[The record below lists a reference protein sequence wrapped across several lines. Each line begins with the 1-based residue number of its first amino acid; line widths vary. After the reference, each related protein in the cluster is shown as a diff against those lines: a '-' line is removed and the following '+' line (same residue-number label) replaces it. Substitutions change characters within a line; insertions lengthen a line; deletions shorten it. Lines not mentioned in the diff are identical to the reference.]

1 MIKKSK
7 LLPALQVRN
16 IRLRL
21 SISVIFLLLVTPVFI
36 AFILYSYQTNYS
48 IYKKNAVSL
57 VSRANENSIRD
68 LINFIEPISSAVR
81 VTSKLIASNPE
92 LINQDKIAEHSMVNL
107 ENNPNI
113 VSYFIASEEGSMRQV
128 QRTDKNIPVGGRVPP
143 DGSQYVSWVIDR
155 SKGFNNE
162 STYTFFKSWG
172 DVVEKF
178 TSSKTKYDPRERR
191 FYKGML
197 KNVAAGKVDSSYID
211 DPIFT
216 VSTNQ
221 AVIATTH
228 PIFVENQLI
237 GAVIAQV
244 QIKAFSDFL
253 KKNKTTKNSQTI
265 IFNSNGYIIVHPDVN
280 MGFVKEKDV
289 LVPRRL
295 VDLEDSPAS
304 VAKKIYDQNASNL
317 IDFNFG
323 EDKVPYLAV
332 INSFPAH
339 EGKPWSVMTVVPV
352 SDFMVEL
359 NEINRKLILFGIF
372 SFIGIAFLAAYFSTL
387 ISKPLEKLT
396 IEIQNILSFKNENL
410 AQVSSSI
417 YEIRTLSKTIKSL
430 KSTIGAFTSYVPRD
444 LVNELLNSGKDIE
457 LGGESRYMT
466 ILFSD
471 IKGFTSLSEITPS
484 RELLRRVSS
493 YLELMTHA
501 IKEEGGTVDKFI
513 GDSVMAFWG
522 APLLNQNH
530 AYHAC
535 LAAVKAQRRLVS
547 LNQHLISEKKPPL
560 IVRIG
565 IHSDA
570 VLVGNIGSS
579 ERLSYTVMGDGVNI
593 ASRLEG
599 MNKEFG
605 TGICVSHSLFKEAG
619 ERLWVRPIDL
629 IIVKGRN
636 SEILIYELVGVR
648 DGDSETNATQA
659 EQDLCNQTSAAF
671 ERYVHGDFQEAMSM
685 YRAIAEQFN
694 DELSKTM
701 VQKCES
707 KLGT

>member
-1 MIKKSK
+1 MIRILKLPSK
-7 LLPALQVRN
+7 LQVKN

-36 AFILYSYQTNYS
+36 AFIFYSYQTNYS
-48 IYKKNAVSL
+48 IYKQNAISL

-68 LINFIEPISSAVR
+68 LINFIGPISSAVR
-81 VTSKLIASNPE
+81 VTSKLIAANPD
-92 LINQDKIAEHSMVNL
+92 LINQDKLAEHSMVNL

-113 VSYFIASEEGSMRQV
+113 VSYFVASEEGSMRQV
-128 QRTDKNIPVGGRVPP
+128 QRTDKSIPVGGRVPP

-155 SKGFNNE
+155 SKSFNND

-197 KNVAAGKVDSSYID
+197 KNVAEGKVDSAYID

-228 PIFVENQLI
+228 PIFVDKQLI

-289 LVPRRL
+289 LVPRKL

-304 VAKKIYDQNASNL
+304 VAKKIYDQDGSKL

-323 EDKVPYLAV
+323 EDTVPYLAV

-372 SFIGIAFLAAYFSTL
+372 SFVGIAFLAAYFSTL

-444 LVNELLNSGKDIE
+444 LVNDLLNSGKDIE

-535 LAAVKAQRRLVS
+535 VAAVKAQRRLVT
-547 LNQHLISEKKPPL
+547 LNKQLVADKKPPL
-560 IVRIG
+560 IVRVG

-636 SEILIYELVGVR
+636 SEILIYELVGIR

-659 EQDLCNQTSAAF
+659 EQDLCNQTSEAF
-671 ERYVHGDFQEAMSM
+671 ERYACGDFQAAISM
-685 YRAIAEQFN
+685 YRAIAEQFK
-694 DELSKTM
+694 DELSKAM
-701 VQKCES
+701 VQKCET
-707 KLGT
+707 KLAS